1 MHRLVRL
8 YAPVL
13 LTLAACRPASET
25 AAPDS
30 APQVPA
36 AAADIQA
43 IDDPHAIFRRA
54 FWRRPEPDDVV
65 LRAVRVDP
73 SGPGEM
79 WSWAL
84 AVRPSP
90 ALLAALRDPE
100 TLGLRLLAPDAPPPP
115 PATDQPD
122 WFPARMPGDEA
133 LAVPGG
139 HLLEIFRPSE
149 GVLYARD
156 HGRGFTP
163 PAR

>member
-1 MHRLVRL
+1 MHPVACLLV
-8 YAPVL
+8 PVL
-13 LTLAACRPASET
+13 VTLAACRPAPEA
-25 AAPDS
+25 AAPAPDAS
-30 APQVPA
+30 ATV
-36 AAADIQA
+36 AADVHA
-43 IDDPHAIFRRA
+43 TDDPQAIFRRA
-54 FWRRPEPDDVV
+54 FWRRPEPGDVV

-73 SGPGEM
+73 SAPGET

-100 TLGLRLLAPDAPPPP
+100 TLGLRPLAADAPLPP
-115 PATDQPD
+115 PAGDQPE
-122 WFPARMPGDEA
+122 WFPARAAGDEV
-133 LAVPGG
+133 LAAPGA
-139 HLLEIFRPSE
+139 HLLVIYRPVE